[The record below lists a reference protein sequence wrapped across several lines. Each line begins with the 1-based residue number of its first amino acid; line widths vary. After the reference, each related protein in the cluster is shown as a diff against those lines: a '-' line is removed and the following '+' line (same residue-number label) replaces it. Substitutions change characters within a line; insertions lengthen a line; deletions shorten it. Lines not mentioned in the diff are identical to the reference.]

1 MDASR
6 ARRTRDPARRAWY
19 ARYRQW
25 RFARHYGF
33 LERLPPDP
41 ASTLTSRARPCSPS
55 TS

>member
-6 ARRTRDPARRAWY
+6 SRRKRDPARRAWY

-33 LERLPPDP
+33 LAPVNKPAPNELLDRLPCGGGPG
-41 ASTLTSRARPCSPS
+41 S
-55 TS
+55 

>member
-6 ARRTRDPARRAWY
+6 SRRTRDPARKNWY

-33 LERLPPDP
+33 LGGADKVITPGRDGRTAAVPVD
-41 ASTLTSRARPCSPS
+41 S
-55 TS
+55 